1 MQGDGWWCYS
11 KMKANAI
18 RLYSRGLSEQ
28 EIKKNYDSTVLYYS
42 TLVENEKSR

>member
-28 EIKKNYDSTVLYYS
+28 EIKKNYDSTILGLKMR
-42 TLVENEKSR
+42 TLLGFA